1 MSETGKATWIIN
13 GKNYEQPEPVKNGE
27 NYFKV
32 DEYLDPTLD
41 KNKLVLMVTMNT
53 GGVNATTVSKTWYVK
68 AVDLRLKWDFNY
80 DENSYVDTDT
90 FMLTWYPYG
99 GVDCTAHIIFDDER
113 VPGKYFTRDIKASET
128 GTLVRSEPIPA
139 LEYGSHKCE
148 MYLTASL
155 PGVDVPPT
163 PSIVNEIT
171 FVKGGTT
178 TILTVPY
185 YQEVATQYD
194 TLKIPFMVYDPDL
207 DACDVSFYVNDIR
220 VGGGSY
226 NRDLHYWPYTLT
238 EYGSVKLSIKADNGD
253 SAKDMELIVN
263 KLDLDIVE
271 PTGAAFALK
280 ASNFSSND
288 ELINWNHNGVKLE
301 FSPNF
306 DWENGGLQFEEKPD
320 GSIEKFIRVRQG
332 TRMTIGYKLFGN
344 KLNTNGKNFK
354 VNFRATN
361 CYDYSASLMEC
372 YDPSSKVGIRLEAQQ
387 AIFSCDSFPNFATQ
401 YFENSYIEL
410 EAEIWPDVKDPDP
423 ANNLYGDRF
432 IMFWVDGIPAG
443 VKAYGTGE
451 NF

>member
-1 MSETGKATWIIN
+1 
-13 GKNYEQPEPVKNGE
+13 
-27 NYFKV
+27 
-32 DEYLDPTLD
+32 
-41 KNKLVLMVTMNT
+41 MVTMNT

-113 VPGKYFTRDIKASET
+113 VPGKYFTREIKASET

-171 FVKGGTT
+171 FIKGGNT

-220 VGGGSY
+220 VGGGNY

-263 KLDLDIVE
+263 KIDLDIVE

-288 ELINWNHNGVKLE
+288 ELINWNHNGVRLE

-306 DWENGGLQFEEKPD
+306 DWENGGL
-320 GSIEKFIRVRQG
+320 
-332 TRMTIGYKLFGN
+332 
-344 KLNTNGKNFK
+344 
-354 VNFRATN
+354 
-361 CYDYSASLMEC
+361 
-372 YDPSSKVGIRLEAQQ
+372 
-387 AIFSCDSFPNFATQ
+387 
-401 YFENSYIEL
+401 
-410 EAEIWPDVKDPDP
+410 
-423 ANNLYGDRF
+423 
-432 IMFWVDGIPAG
+432 
-443 VKAYGTGE
+443 
-451 NF
+451 